1 MPGAGSCHNHGGMEP
16 KPAATVIVARS
27 EGDGVQVLALRR
39 SETTR
44 FLPGHV
50 VFPGGAIEA
59 GDRALAGR
67 LFGDPS
73 EVARACAVRELY
85 EEAGLLLTADGP
97 VARRPEAAIEALR
110 FDPPASGV
118 LVEVS
123 RWVAPE
129 FFETRYDARFFATVA
144 PPGLRV
150 TPDGGEIVEAWW
162 ARPADILEAANRG
175 GASIIWPT
183 LVTLNA
189 LARCRSVDDVL
200 ALRIEQVSPRR

>member
-1 MPGAGSCHNHGGMEP
+1 MEP

-27 EGDGVQVLALRR
+27 ESDGVQVLALRR

-50 VFPGGAIEA
+50 VFPGGAIEP
-59 GDRALAGR
+59 GDRALADR
-67 LFGDPS
+67 LFGDTS
-73 EVARACAVRELY
+73 EEARACGVRELY
-85 EEAGLLLTADGP
+85 EEAGLLLTAEGP
-97 VARRPEAAIEALR
+97 VARRPDEPIEALR
-110 FDPPASGV
+110 FNPPPASV
-118 LVEVS
+118 LVEVA

-129 FFETRYDARFFATVA
+129 FFETRYDARFFATGA
-144 PPGLRV
+144 PPGLQV

-162 ARPADILEAANRG
+162 TRPSDILEAANRG
-175 GASIIWPT
+175 EASIIWPT

-200 ALRIEQVSPRR
+200 ALRVEQVSPRR